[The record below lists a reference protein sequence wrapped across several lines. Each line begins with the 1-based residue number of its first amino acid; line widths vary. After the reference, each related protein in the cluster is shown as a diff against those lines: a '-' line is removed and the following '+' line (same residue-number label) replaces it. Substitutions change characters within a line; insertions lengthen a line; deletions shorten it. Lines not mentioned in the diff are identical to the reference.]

1 MVEQTNDN
9 SSNSSY
15 TMGYDDDFQ
24 QLLSRRSA
32 ATHAAYLLPRL
43 SGGMKVL
50 DFGCGP
56 GNISVGLAEKVAPGE
71 LHGIDMEESQIE
83 LARAAASA
91 GGHDNMAFQVGNV
104 TELPFDDDTFDA
116 AHCHAVLMHI
126 PDTQGALAEVKR
138 VLKPGGLI
146 ASREVIVASSF
157 LEPEYPEI
165 KNAWGVF
172 AGLLQGNGGHPQF
185 GKELKGALLEAGFGD
200 ITVSMSFDSFSSAE
214 DVAFLHGFITEWFFS
229 PQVVGALLHFGLA
242 TQDDIDT
249 WARLLDEWRGLPAAC
264 GALAFGEAIAVKP

>member
-1 MVEQTNDN
+1 MVEQTND
-9 SSNSSY
+9 NSSY

-56 GNISVGLAEKVAPGE
+56 GTISVGLAEKVAPGE

-91 GGHDNMAFQVGNV
+91 GGHDNMVFHVGNV

-200 ITVSMSFDSFSSAE
+200 IRVSMSFDSFSSAE

-249 WARLLDEWRGLPAAC
+249 WQRLLDEWRGLPAAC